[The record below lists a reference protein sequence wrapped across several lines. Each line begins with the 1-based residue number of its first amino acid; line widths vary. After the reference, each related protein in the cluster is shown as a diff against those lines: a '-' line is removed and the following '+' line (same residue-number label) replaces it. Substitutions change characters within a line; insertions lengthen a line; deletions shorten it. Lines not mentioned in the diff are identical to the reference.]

1 MYAYLC
7 LQAVTGK
14 ERLANRYDEEDHDEP
29 AHKNTRSK
37 GLQLLQLQKN
47 LRKGDDDEAAFEE
60 KVIDLKRASVPVHVN
75 FAYFLYV
82 YLRILFADFCRQDSE
97 GC

>member
-1 MYAYLC
+1 MYAYFC

-14 ERLANRYDEEDHDEP
+14 DRLANRYDEEDHDEP
-29 AHKNTRSK
+29 APKTTRSK
-37 GLQLLQLQKN
+37 GLQLLLLQKN
-47 LRKGDDDEAAFEE
+47 LRKGDDDEAAFEK
-60 KVIDLKRASVPVHVN
+60 KVIDPKSASVPMHVN

-82 YLRILFADFCRQDSE
+82 YLRISFADFGRQGSE